1 MGVNNLNGSWQIRW
15 KCARSWATAVKA
27 GFACQGPPYRRA
39 SAAHLQG
46 AWKCKPMCGACDAA
60 TAVSGGVPWSSMRS
74 ELRTRHRKM
83 DIHFRKAR
91 RGGAVA
97 PRAEQRWRHSMRPV
111 RATEYSQRPS
121 VYIRGRCPK
130 LENLR
135 RASPRPVP
143 SRSDFFVNAACDL
156 KLAGWQRMG
165 GVFVSD

>member
-27 GFACQGPPYRRA
+27 GSLAKSLRTA
-39 SAAHLQG
+39 VHLQG
-46 AWKCKPMCGACDAA
+46 AWKCKPVCGACDAA

-91 RGGAVA
+91 RRGAAA
-97 PRAEQRWRHSMRPV
+97 PRAEQRWRHSLRPV
-111 RATEYSQRPS
+111 RATEYSQRSS
-121 VYIRGRCPK
+121 VYIRGRRPK